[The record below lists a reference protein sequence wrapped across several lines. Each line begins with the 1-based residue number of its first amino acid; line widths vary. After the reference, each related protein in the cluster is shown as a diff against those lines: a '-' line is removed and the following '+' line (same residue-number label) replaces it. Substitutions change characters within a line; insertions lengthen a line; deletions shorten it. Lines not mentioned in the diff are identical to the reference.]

1 MKYAFIDEEKA
12 FPVAFMCT
20 HLGVSRS
27 GYYAWRTRGP
37 SRHADRDAALTA
49 FARAE
54 FARYPRGCGS
64 RVVHGALRHAG
75 HVTSRKRLMRLMA
88 AAHLRCRLKRRH
100 VRTTNSQHTQ
110 RIAPNVL
117 QRRFEVGVPNR
128 VWASDITYLLTSTGW
143 AYLAVVIDLGT
154 RKVVGWDVSPT
165 MEHGLVVRALEQAL
179 ATRRPPPGL
188 VHHSDRGVQYA
199 STAYQA
205 LLAQHGIVCS
215 MSRKGNCWD
224 NAVVESFFGALKR
237 ELPHDDRPADWR
249 EAERRVFAYIA
260 AHYNTTRRHSTL
272 GYLSP
277 TAYEAQ
283 QAAMAA

>member
-1 MKYAFIDEEKA
+1 
-12 FPVAFMCT
+12 
-20 HLGVSRS
+20 
-27 GYYAWRTRGP
+27 
-37 SRHADRDAALTA
+37 
-49 FARAE
+49 
-54 FARYPRGCGS
+54 
-64 RVVHGALRHAG
+64 
-75 HVTSRKRLMRLMA
+75 
-88 AAHLRCRLKRRH
+88 
-100 VRTTNSQHTQ
+100 
-110 RIAPNVL
+110 
-117 QRRFEVGVPNR
+117 
-128 VWASDITYLLTSTGW
+128 
-143 AYLAVVIDLGT
+143 
-154 RKVVGWDVSPT
+154 

-215 MSRKGNCWD
+215 MSRRGNCWD

-249 EAERRVFAYIA
+249 DAERRVFAYIA